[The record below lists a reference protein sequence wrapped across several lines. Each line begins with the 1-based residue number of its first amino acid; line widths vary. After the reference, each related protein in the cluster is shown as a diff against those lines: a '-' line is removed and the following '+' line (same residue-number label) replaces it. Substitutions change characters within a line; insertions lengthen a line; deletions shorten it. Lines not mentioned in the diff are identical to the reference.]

1 MSRDRY
7 SLREVYAKVS
17 GNDPS
22 DKNTRMSLKVRAVL
36 VVIIGTVLGL
46 TVSFGSRLVDNSLR
60 SVPVAEPDAATIIAD
75 VIARVR
81 EEYVDRIDE
90 STLIES
96 AIRGIV
102 QDLDTHSRYLDSTA
116 YDDIRISTTGHYAGV
131 GLDVALHDGLPT
143 VVAPIGD
150 TPAERAGIL
159 PGDVVVAVDG
169 DAVTATNFQAMV
181 GKMRGIAGT
190 EVTIDIRRGADAVP
204 LRFALV
210 RAAIEVKTVRSAEL
224 GDGFG
229 YIRLTGFS
237 ENTATEL
244 THAAQDVERTAGRP
258 LRGLVLDLRNNP
270 GGVLDAAIEVADL
283 FLAEGLIVRGIGRI
297 QHAQFEHRAHRG
309 DMLETVPVVVVVNAG
324 SASASEI
331 VAGALKD
338 QGRARIVGEQTYGK
352 GSVQTVMPLGQG
364 RAIKIT
370 TSRYVLPAG
379 ETLNGAGIEPDILV
393 RNEDPARQFD
403 GSSSKV
409 ALNDDRQL
417 LRALRVIGYDPI
429 ALSQAP

>member
-1 MSRDRY
+1 
-7 SLREVYAKVS
+7 
-17 GNDPS
+17 
-22 DKNTRMSLKVRAVL
+22 
-36 VVIIGTVLGL
+36 
-46 TVSFGSRLVDNSLR
+46 
-60 SVPVAEPDAATIIAD
+60 
-75 VIARVR
+75 
-81 EEYVDRIDE
+81 
-90 STLIES
+90 
-96 AIRGIV
+96 
-102 QDLDTHSRYLDSTA
+102 
-116 YDDIRISTTGHYAGV
+116 
-131 GLDVALHDGLPT
+131 
-143 VVAPIGD
+143 
-150 TPAERAGIL
+150 
-159 PGDVVVAVDG
+159 
-169 DAVTATNFQAMV
+169 
-181 GKMRGIAGT
+181 
-190 EVTIDIRRGADAVP
+190 
-204 LRFALV
+204 V